1 MTKDLSGEYLRAIA
15 QYGNFS
21 NAARALFISQPYLS
35 KFIKKLEE
43 DLGVELINRNET
55 PITLTYAGERY
66 LAYMDEIE
74 KTYLNMKYEIEA
86 ITNMKKGRLKL
97 GINPYLGSHTLY
109 NLLPQYISTYPGIK
123 IDLVE
128 ETAIVIEQLL
138 LQRKIDICLNMLPIF
153 NPDIIYESLFEEKI
167 FLVVHE
173 GHKFYRSDQGS
184 NITHFPMDM
193 QSLSG
198 EKIILSKQ
206 GTGGLRRVTDQLFDD
221 YSIKPDIILE
231 TTNIENAF
239 RLATRGVGLTFI
251 PEVILPSTDISRSN
265 IYTIGKPPA
274 KYNVVVAY
282 KKGEVLSAPALA
294 FLNMAKANYKAV
306 NS

>member
-1 MTKDLSGEYLRAIA
+1 MPKDLSGKYLRAIA

-35 KFIKKLEE
+35 KFIKKLEVE
-43 DLGVELINRNET
+43 LGVELINRNET
-55 PITLTYAGERY
+55 PISLTYAGERY
-66 LAYMDEIE
+66 LAYMEEIE
-74 KTYLNMKYEIEA
+74 KNYLNMKYEIEA
-86 ITNMKKGRLKL
+86 ITNMKKGRLKV

-109 NLLPQYISTYPGIK
+109 NLLPQYLSTYPGIE
-123 IDLVE
+123 IELVE

-138 LQRKIDICLNMLPIF
+138 LERKIDICLNMLPIF
-153 NPDIIYESLFEEKI
+153 NPDIIYEGLFEEKI
-167 FLVVHE
+167 LLVVHE

-184 NITHFPMDM
+184 NITHLPMDM
-193 QSLSG
+193 KSLSG
-198 EKIILSKQ
+198 EKFILTKQ
-206 GTGGLRRVTDQLFDD
+206 GSGALRRVIDQLFSD

-251 PEVILPSTDISRSN
+251 PEVILPITDVSRSN
-265 IYTIGKPPA
+265 IYTIGKPLI
-274 KYNVVVAY
+274 KYNVIIAY

-294 FLNMAKANYKAV
+294 FLNMAKCNYKTV
-306 NS
+306 H